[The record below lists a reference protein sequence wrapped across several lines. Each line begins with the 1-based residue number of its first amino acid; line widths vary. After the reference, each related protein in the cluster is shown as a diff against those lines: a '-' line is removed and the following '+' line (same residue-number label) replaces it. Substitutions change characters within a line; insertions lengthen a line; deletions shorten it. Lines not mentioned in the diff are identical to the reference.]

1 MGLHGIG
8 LHVLMSEICR
18 ADRQDHR
25 HEKVWRLG
33 TPQRAPEE
41 IQIYDG
47 GHREKAGSEESD
59 GGVTR
64 GAET

>member
-1 MGLHGIG
+1 
-8 LHVLMSEICR
+8 MSEICR

-41 IQIYDG
+41 IQVYDG
-47 GHREKAGSEESD
+47 QRRGHREKAGSEESD
-59 GGVTR
+59 EGVTR